1 MSLQPE
7 LYACIYVRELPAQAL
22 LRLRPELHDK
32 PCVVLEGE
40 PPAQTIC
47 ALNTRAR
54 LLGLRRSMTKVEIET
69 FENVMVLERS
79 AKMEGSASAI
89 LLECAGA
96 FSPRVEDRSINGLF
110 VCVVDVAGTE
120 GLFGPPLMLAKQMRQ
135 RVRSIG
141 IVASVTIS
149 ANVHAATCLA
159 RGLSIGVPLRV
170 VPRGEEAKALA
181 PLPVTVLDI
190 SETQAETLLMW
201 GIRSVAAIAAL
212 PERSLIA
219 RLGQDAKRLLQLA
232 HGRHPHLL
240 QPIDVPFV
248 LEEQAELDSPLDDL
262 ESLLFGL
269 STMLE
274 QLIVRARSRVLALA
288 SVTIT
293 LRLDGGGSHE
303 RTVNPRVP
311 TNEKK
316 LWLKL
321 LQLDLEGHPPNASIL
336 GVHLHAEPGATSKV
350 QLGLFS
356 PQLPEPGRL
365 DVTLARI
372 TALVGEGNV
381 GTAVLDDTRRA
392 GDFHIE
398 PFSITTAEPPSANG
412 TSPLCLRLLRPAERA
427 QVEIRRGQPCE
438 IYFRSR
444 CYTVETVYGPWL
456 KGGDWWNESIWGNEQ
471 WDVTGKTADNA
482 FLACRLLHDFIL
494 KDWRVA
500 GLYD

>member
-1 MSLQPE
+1 MSRLSE
-7 LYACIYVRELPAQAL
+7 LYACIYIRELPAQAL

-32 PCVVLEGE
+32 PCVVMEGE
-40 PPAQTIC
+40 PPAEMVC

-54 LLGLRRSMTKVEIET
+54 LLGLRHGMTKVEVET
-69 FENVMVLERS
+69 FESVMALSRS
-79 AKMEGSASAI
+79 QRTELAVRRI

-96 FSPRVEDRSINGLF
+96 FSPRIEDRSIDGLF
-110 VCVVDVAGTE
+110 VCVIDVAGTE
-120 GLFGPPLMLAKQMRQ
+120 ALFGPPSMLAKQIRQ
-135 RVRSIG
+135 RIRSIG
-141 IVASVTIS
+141 IVAAVTIS
-149 ANVHAATCLA
+149 ANLHTSICSA
-159 RGLSIGVPLRV
+159 RGLSGGVPLLII
-170 VPRGEEAKALA
+170 PRGDEARALA
-181 PLPVTVLDI
+181 PLPVTVLDVT
-190 SETQAETLLMW
+190 EAQAETFSTW
-201 GIRSVAAIAAL
+201 GIRSVGAVAAL
-212 PERSLIA
+212 PERALIA

-232 HGRHPHLL
+232 QGKHPHLL
-240 QPIDVPFV
+240 QPVDVPFV

-274 QLIVRARSRVLALA
+274 QLIVRARSRVFALA
-288 SVTIT
+288 SITIT
-293 LRLDGGGSHE
+293 LRLDGGGAHE

-311 TNEKK
+311 TNEKR

-336 GVHLHAEPGATSKV
+336 GVHLHAEPGATSKA

-372 TALVGEGNV
+372 TAVVGEGNV
-381 GTAVLDDTRRA
+381 GMAVLDDTRRSS
-392 GDFHIE
+392 DFHIE
-398 PFSITTAEPPSANG
+398 PFTISTAEPPEPNA
-412 TSPLCLRLLRPAERA
+412 TSPLCLRLLRPAEPVRVA
-427 QVEIRRGQPCE
+427 LRRGQPGE

-444 CYTVETVYGPWL
+444 CYVLERVYGPWL

-471 WDVTGKTADNA
+471 WDVIGKTADDA
-482 FLACRLLHDFIL
+482 LLACRLSHDFIL

>member
-1 MSLQPE
+1 MSRPPE

-32 PCVVLEGE
+32 PCIVLEGE
-40 PPAQTIC
+40 PPAQTVC

-54 LLGLRRSMTKVEIET
+54 LLGLRRGMTKVEVET
-69 FENVMVLERS
+69 FENVKVLERS
-79 AKMEGSASAI
+79 PKTEAAVRTI
-89 LLECAGA
+89 LLECAGT
-96 FSPRVEDRSINGLF
+96 FSPRIEDQSIDGLF
-110 VCVVDVAGTE
+110 VCIVDVAGTE
-120 GLFGPPLMLAKQMRQ
+120 ALFGPPLMLAKQMRQ
-135 RVRSIG
+135 RIRSVG
-141 IVASVTIS
+141 IVAAITIS
-149 ANVHAATCLA
+149 ANLYAAVCLA
-159 RGLSIGVPLRV
+159 RGLSSGVPLRV
-170 VPRGEEAKALA
+170 VPHGEEAKALA
-181 PLPVTVLDI
+181 PLPVKVLDTTATQT
-190 SETQAETLLMW
+190 ETFLAW
-201 GIRSVAAIAAL
+201 GIRSVAAVAAL
-212 PERSLIA
+212 PEQSLIA
-219 RLGQDAKRLLQLA
+219 RLGQDATRLLQLA
-232 HGRHPHLL
+232 QGRHPHLL
-240 QPIDVPFV
+240 QPIDIPFV

-303 RTVNPRVP
+303 RTVNTRVP

-336 GVHLHAEPGATSKV
+336 GVHLRAEPGATSKV

-365 DVTLARI
+365 DVTLAKI
-372 TALVGEGNV
+372 TAIVGEGNV
-381 GTAVLDDTRRA
+381 GMAVLDDTRQA

-398 PFSITTAEPPSANG
+398 PFSITTAEPTSTVT
-412 TSPLCLRLLRPAERA
+412 TSPLCLRLLRPAERTK
-427 QVEIRRGQPCE
+427 VEMRQGQPCE

-444 CYTVETVYGPWL
+444 CYVVERFYGPWL

-471 WDVTGKTADNA
+471 WDVVGKTSDSAI
-482 FLACRLLHDFIL
+482 LVCRLSHDFIL

>member
-1 MSLQPE
+1 MSRPPE

-32 PCVVLEGE
+32 PCIVLEDE
-40 PPAQTIC
+40 PPAQTVC

-54 LLGLRRSMTKVEIET
+54 LLGLRRGMTKVEGET
-69 FENVMVLERS
+69 FENVMVLQRS
-79 AKMEGSASAI
+79 QRTESSVRAI

-96 FSPRVEDRSINGLF
+96 FSPRIEDRSIDGLF

-120 GLFGPPLMLAKQMRQ
+120 GLFGSPLMLAKQMRQ

-141 IVASVTIS
+141 IVAAVTIS
-149 ANVHAATCLA
+149 ANVHAALCLA
-159 RGLSIGVPLRV
+159 RGLSSGVPLRV

-181 PLPVTVLDI
+181 PLPVKVLDI
-190 SETQAETLLMW
+190 SETQAETFLTW
-201 GIRSVAAIAAL
+201 GIRSVAAVVAL

-240 QPIDVPFV
+240 QPIDIPFV

-274 QLIVRARSRVLALA
+274 QLIVRARSRVFALA

-365 DVTLARI
+365 DVTLAKI
-372 TALVGEGNV
+372 TAIVGEGNV
-381 GTAVLDDTRRA
+381 GMAVLDDTRQA

-398 PFSITTAEPPSANG
+398 PFSITTAEPTSTVT
-412 TSPLCLRLLRPAERA
+412 TSPLCLRLLRPAERTK
-427 QVEIRRGQPCE
+427 VEMRQGQPCE

-444 CYTVETVYGPWL
+444 CYVVERLYGPWL

-471 WDVTGKTADNA
+471 WDVVGKTSDSAI
-482 FLACRLLHDFIL
+482 LVCRLSHDFIL

>member
-1 MSLQPE
+1 MSRPPE

-22 LRLRPELHDK
+22 LRLRPEIHNK
-32 PCVVLEGE
+32 PCIVLEGE
-40 PPAQTIC
+40 PPAQTVC

-54 LLGLRRSMTKVEIET
+54 LLGLRRGMTKVEVET

-79 AKMEGSASAI
+79 PKTEAAVRTI

-96 FSPRVEDRSINGLF
+96 FSPRIEDQSVDGLF
-110 VCVVDVAGTE
+110 VCVVDIAGTE
-120 GLFGPPLMLAKQMRQ
+120 ALFGPPLMLAKQMRQ
-135 RVRSIG
+135 RIRSIG
-141 IVASVTIS
+141 IVAAITIS
-149 ANVHAATCLA
+149 ANLYAAVCLA
-159 RGLSIGVPLRV
+159 RGLSSGVSLRV
-170 VPRGEEAKALA
+170 VPHGEEAKALA
-181 PLPVTVLDI
+181 PLPVKVLDTTA
-190 SETQAETLLMW
+190 TQTEMFLAW
-201 GIRSVAAIAAL
+201 GIRSVAAVAAL
-212 PERSLIA
+212 PEQSLIA

-232 HGRHPHLL
+232 QGRHPHLL
-240 QPIDVPFV
+240 QPINIPFV

-274 QLIVRARSRVLALA
+274 QLIVRARSRVVALA

-321 LQLDLEGHPPNASIL
+321 LQLDLQGHPQNASIL

-365 DVTLARI
+365 DVTLAKI
-372 TALVGEGNV
+372 TAIVGEGNV
-381 GTAVLDDTRRA
+381 GMAVLDDTRQA

-398 PFSITTAEPPSANG
+398 PFSITTAEPTSTVT
-412 TSPLCLRLLRPAERA
+412 TSPLCLRLLRPAERTK
-427 QVEIRRGQPCE
+427 VEMRQGQPCE

-444 CYTVETVYGPWL
+444 CYVVERLYGPWL

-471 WDVTGKTADNA
+471 WDVVGKTSDGAT
-482 FLACRLLHDFIL
+482 LVCRLSHDFIL
-494 KDWRVA
+494 KDWSVA